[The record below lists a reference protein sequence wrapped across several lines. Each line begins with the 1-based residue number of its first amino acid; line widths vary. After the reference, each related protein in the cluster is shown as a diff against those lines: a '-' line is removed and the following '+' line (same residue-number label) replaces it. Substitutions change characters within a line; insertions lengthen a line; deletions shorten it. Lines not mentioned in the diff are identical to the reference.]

1 MSRIRASARC
11 AATLF
16 ALAVLAG
23 SAARAQTSLTIY
35 NDGRVLVRR
44 TVPVRVPGGVSTQT
58 VALGLLDPS
67 TLFSL
72 DPAVSI
78 VRTSYDGAIDEASVL
93 RRAVGRRIVFRTP
106 RTRPDGTTSA
116 DTVSALV
123 LSVDPLQLQ
132 MPDGRVS
139 FTMPGQPLYP
149 ADLVVSVPSA
159 ALTLQSAGA
168 RDNLRLGYFTQGARW
183 QASYQVVLGGNGA
196 AGDAR
201 VGGAAVVMSDMLKAD
216 SAEVQLLAGSVSAAP
231 SPGNQAMMK
240 GRAMAVAEMAAPAYQ
255 SVSEQRVGEFH
266 LYSVPEK
273 LTLLP
278 GQTTSAAM
286 FDPATVRYE
295 RNYVVHGQL
304 PIWGYLPQQPNEE
317 EVPVEVSYTL
327 KRPRK
332 TDFGDRPL
340 PGGVARLFQADSA
353 GRLQLVGE
361 AATDHTPAGEDL
373 RLTAGNAF
381 DLTAKRVQTSYTT
394 RRDSVR
400 AGVWRTTATAD
411 YRVTLSN
418 ATDSAATVDVLEERR
433 GEWTVVSS
441 SVKPEKVSSSVTR
454 FRVTVPARGDA
465 VLTYRVRVV
474 W

>member
-1 MSRIRASARC
+1 MSVTRGALLALALTASAGT
-11 AATLF
+11 AA
-16 ALAVLAG
+16 A
-23 SAARAQTSLTIY
+23 AQTSLTIY
-35 NDGRVLVRR
+35 NDGRVLVRQ
-44 TVPVRVPGGVSTQT
+44 TLPGRVPSGLSTRT

-72 DPAVSI
+72 DPSVNVIRVA
-78 VRTSYDGAIDEASVL
+78 YDGGVDEGTVL
-93 RRAVGRRIVFRTP
+93 RRAIGHRVVFRVYHV
-106 RTRPDGTTSA
+106 RADGTA
-116 DTVSALV
+116 VPDTVSAV
-123 LSVDPLQLQ
+123 VVGVDPLRLQLA
-132 MPDGRVS
+132 DGRIV
-139 FTMPGQPLYP
+139 FGPLGQALYSP
-149 ADLVVSVPSA
+149 DLVITVPEA
-159 ALTLQSAGA
+159 TVTLQSAGA
-168 RDNLRLGYFTQGARW
+168 RDNLRLAYFTEGAQW
-183 QASYQVVLGGNGA
+183 QASYQIVLGGNAA

-201 VGGAAVVMSDMLKAD
+201 VAGAAMISLRTLKVD
-216 SAEVQLLAGSVSAAP
+216 SAEVQLLAGAVNRAP
-231 SPGNQAMMK
+231 SPVFDEAAMRTGAAAGKFANQA
-240 GRAMAVAEMAAPAYQ
+240 APM
-255 SVSEQRVGEFH
+255 SVSEERVGEFH

-304 PIWGYLPQQPNEE
+304 PIWGFLPQQPNEE

-361 AATDHTPAGEDL
+361 ASMGHTPAGEDL

-381 DLTAKRVQTSYTT
+381 DLTAKRIQTSYTT
-394 RRDSVR
+394 RRDSVV

-411 YRVTLSN
+411 YRVTISN

>member
-1 MSRIRASARC
+1 MPRVRTPARC
-11 AATLF
+11 AAIIL

-23 SAARAQTSLTIY
+23 SAGRAQTSLTIY

-44 TVPVRVPGGVSTQT
+44 TVPVRVPGGVSSQT
-58 VALGLLDPS
+58 VPLGLLDPS

-72 DPAVSI
+72 DPAVNV
-78 VRTSYDGAIDEASVL
+78 VRASYDGAVDEASVL
-93 RRAVGRRIVFRTP
+93 RRAVGRRLVFRTP
-106 RTRPDGTTSA
+106 RARPDGVPTA
-116 DTVSALV
+116 DTVSAVV
-123 LSVDPLQLQ
+123 LSADPLQLQ
-132 MPDGRVS
+132 MPDGRITFS
-139 FTMPGQPLYP
+139 MPGQPLYP
-149 ADLVVSVPSA
+149 ADLVVSVPSV
-159 ALTLQSAGA
+159 ALTLQSSGA

-183 QASYQVVLGGNGA
+183 QASYQVVLGGNGS

-201 VGGAAVVMSDMLKAD
+201 VGGAAVVTSEMLKAD
-216 SAEVQLLAGSVSAAP
+216 SADVQLLAGSVNVA
-231 SPGNQAMMK
+231 SPGPAPMMARA
-240 GRAMAVAEMAAPAYQ
+240 GR
-255 SVSEQRVGEFH
+255 VSEQATYVDAAMKMGEERVGEFH

-286 FDPATVRYE
+286 FDPATVHYE
-295 RNYVVHGQL
+295 RSYVVHGQL

-317 EVPVEVSYTL
+317 DVPVEVSYTL
-327 KRPRK
+327 RRPRK

-361 AATDHTPAGEDL
+361 AGTDHTPAGEDL

-411 YRVTLSN
+411 YRVTISN
-418 ATDSAATVDVLEERR
+418 ATDSTATGDVQEERR

-441 SVKPEKVSSSVTR
+441 SVKPEKVSSGVTR

>member
-1 MSRIRASARC
+1 MSAVRTPARY
-11 AATLF
+11 AATIL
-16 ALAVLAG
+16 ALVTLAG
-23 SAARAQTSLTIY
+23 SAGRAQTSLTIY

-44 TVPVRVPGGVSTQT
+44 TVPVRVPGGASTQT
-58 VALGLLDPS
+58 VALGLADPS

-72 DPAVSI
+72 DPAVNV
-78 VRTSYDGAIDEASVL
+78 VRASYDGAVDEASVL

-106 RTRPDGTTSA
+106 RTRPDGTAAA
-116 DTVSALV
+116 DTVSAVV
-123 LSVDPLQLQ
+123 LSADPLQLQ

-149 ADLVVSVPSA
+149 ADLVVSVPSV

-183 QASYQVVLGGNGA
+183 QASSQVVLGGNGA
-196 AGDAR
+196 TGDAR
-201 VGGAAVVMSDMLKAD
+201 VGGAAVVTSETLKAD
-216 SAEVQLLAGSVSAAP
+216 SADVQLLAGSVNA
-231 SPGNQAMMK
+231 
-240 GRAMAVAEMAAPAYQ
+240 AAPAPQYAVRGQ
-255 SVSEQRVGEFH
+255 VAAMAMAKDEAMLVSEQRVGEFH

-340 PGGVARLFQADSA
+340 PGGVARLFQPDSA
-353 GRLQLVGE
+353 GRLQLIGE
-361 AATDHTPAGEDL
+361 AGTGHTPAGEDL
-373 RLTAGNAF
+373 RLIAGNAF

-394 RRDSVR
+394 RRDSVV

-411 YRVTLSN
+411 YRVTISN
-418 ATDSAATVDVLEERR
+418 ATDSTATVDVLEERR

-454 FRVTVPARGDA
+454 FRITVPARGDA
-465 VLTYRVRVV
+465 VLTYRVRVT

>member
-1 MSRIRASARC
+1 MSAVRTPARY
-11 AATLF
+11 AATIL
-16 ALAVLAG
+16 ALVTLAG
-23 SAARAQTSLTIY
+23 SAGRAQTSLTIY

-44 TVPVRVPGGVSTQT
+44 TVPVRVPGGASTQT
-58 VALGLLDPS
+58 VALGLADPS

-72 DPAVSI
+72 DPAVNV
-78 VRTSYDGAIDEASVL
+78 VRASYDGAVDEASVL

-106 RTRPDGTTSA
+106 RTRPDGTAAA
-116 DTVSALV
+116 DTVSAVV
-123 LSVDPLQLQ
+123 LSADPLQLQ

-149 ADLVVSVPSA
+149 ADLVVSVPSV

-201 VGGAAVVMSDMLKAD
+201 VGGAAVVTSETLKAD
-216 SAEVQLLAGSVSAAP
+216 SADVQLLAGSVNA
-231 SPGNQAMMK
+231 
-240 GRAMAVAEMAAPAYQ
+240 AAPAPQYAVRGQ
-255 SVSEQRVGEFH
+255 VAAMAMAKDEAMQVSEQRVGEFH

-340 PGGVARLFQADSA
+340 PGGVARLFQPDSA
-353 GRLQLVGE
+353 GRLQLIGE
-361 AATDHTPAGEDL
+361 AGTGHTPAGEDL
-373 RLTAGNAF
+373 RLIAGNAF

-394 RRDSVR
+394 RRDSVV

-411 YRVTLSN
+411 YRVTISN
-418 ATDSAATVDVLEERR
+418 ATDSTATVDVLEERR

-454 FRVTVPARGDA
+454 FRITVPARGDA
-465 VLTYRVRVV
+465 VLTYRVRVT

>member
-1 MSRIRASARC
+1 MLRVRTPARC
-11 AATLF
+11 AAMIL
-16 ALAVLAG
+16 ALATLAG
-23 SAARAQTSLTIY
+23 VAGRAQTSLTIY

-44 TVPVRVPGGVSTQT
+44 TLPVRVPSGISTQT
-58 VALGLLDPS
+58 VALGLADPS

-72 DPAVSI
+72 DPAVNV
-78 VRTSYDGAIDEASVL
+78 VRASYDGALDETSVL
-93 RRAVGRRIVFRTP
+93 RRAIGRRLVFRTP
-106 RTRPDGTTSA
+106 RMRPDGSTAA
-116 DTVSALV
+116 DTVSAVV
-123 LSVDPLQLQ
+123 LSADPLQLQ
-132 MPDGRVS
+132 MPDGRIS
-139 FTMPGQPLYP
+139 FSMPGQPLYP
-149 ADLVVSVPSA
+149 ADLVVSVPSS

-168 RDNLRLGYFTQGARW
+168 RDNLRLGYFTQGAHW

-196 AGDAR
+196 TGDAR
-201 VGGAAVVMSDMLKAD
+201 VGGTAVVMSESLRAD
-216 SAEVQLLAGSVSAAP
+216 SADVQLLAGSVNAAP
-231 SPGNQAMMK
+231 SPSNQSMMK
-240 GRAMAVAEMAAPAYQ
+240 GRAMATADMAPAAFQ
-255 SVSEQRVGEFH
+255 SVTEQRVGEFH

-286 FDPATVRYE
+286 FDPATVHYE
-295 RNYVVHGQL
+295 RSYVVHGQL

-317 EVPVEVSYTL
+317 DVPVEVSYTL

-340 PGGVARLFQADSA
+340 PGGVVRLFLADSA

-373 RLTAGNAF
+373 RLTAGDAF
-381 DLTAKRVQTSYTT
+381 DLTAKRVQTSYVT
-394 RRDSVR
+394 RRDSVV

-411 YRVTLSN
+411 YRVTISN

-465 VLTYRVRVV
+465 VLTYRVRVA

>member
-1 MSRIRASARC
+1 MSAVRTPARY
-11 AATLF
+11 AATIL
-16 ALAVLAG
+16 ALVTLAG
-23 SAARAQTSLTIY
+23 SAGRAQTSLTIY

-44 TVPVRVPGGVSTQT
+44 TVPVRVPGGASTQT
-58 VALGLLDPS
+58 VALGLADPS

-72 DPAVSI
+72 DPAVNV
-78 VRTSYDGAIDEASVL
+78 VRASYDGAVDEASVL

-106 RTRPDGTTSA
+106 RTRPDGTAAA
-116 DTVSALV
+116 DTVSAVV
-123 LSVDPLQLQ
+123 LSADPLQLQ

-149 ADLVVSVPSA
+149 ADLVVSVPSV

-201 VGGAAVVMSDMLKAD
+201 VGGAAVVTSETLKAD
-216 SAEVQLLAGSVSAAP
+216 SADVQLLAGSVNA
-231 SPGNQAMMK
+231 
-240 GRAMAVAEMAAPAYQ
+240 AAPAPQYAVRGQ
-255 SVSEQRVGEFH
+255 VAAMAMAKDEAMQVSEQRVGEFH

-340 PGGVARLFQADSA
+340 PGGVSRLFQPDSA
-353 GRLQLVGE
+353 GRLQLIGE
-361 AATDHTPAGEDL
+361 AGTGHTPAGEDL
-373 RLTAGNAF
+373 RLIAGNAF

-394 RRDSVR
+394 RRDSVV

-411 YRVTLSN
+411 YRVTISN
-418 ATDSAATVDVLEERR
+418 ATDSTATVDVLEERR

-454 FRVTVPARGDA
+454 FRITVPARGDA
-465 VLTYRVRVV
+465 VLTYRVRVT

>member
-1 MSRIRASARC
+1 
-11 AATLF
+11 
-16 ALAVLAG
+16 
-23 SAARAQTSLTIY
+23 
-35 NDGRVLVRR
+35 
-44 TVPVRVPGGVSTQT
+44 VPVRVPGGASTQT
-58 VALGLLDPS
+58 VALGLADPS

-72 DPAVSI
+72 DPAVNV
-78 VRTSYDGAIDEASVL
+78 VRASYDGAVDEASVL

-106 RTRPDGTTSA
+106 RTRPDGTAAA
-116 DTVSALV
+116 DTVSAVV
-123 LSVDPLQLQ
+123 LSADPLQLQ

-149 ADLVVSVPSA
+149 ADLVVSVPSV

-201 VGGAAVVMSDMLKAD
+201 VGGAAVVTSETLKAD
-216 SAEVQLLAGSVSAAP
+216 SADVQLLAGSVNA
-231 SPGNQAMMK
+231 
-240 GRAMAVAEMAAPAYQ
+240 AAPAPQYAVRGQ
-255 SVSEQRVGEFH
+255 VAAMAMAKDEAMQVSEQRVGEFH

-340 PGGVARLFQADSA
+340 PGGVARLFQPDSA
-353 GRLQLVGE
+353 GRLQLIGE
-361 AATDHTPAGEDL
+361 AGTGHTPAGEDL
-373 RLTAGNAF
+373 RLIAGNAF

-394 RRDSVR
+394 RRDSVV

-411 YRVTLSN
+411 YRVTISN
-418 ATDSAATVDVLEERR
+418 ATDSTATVDVLEERR

-454 FRVTVPARGDA
+454 FRITVPARGDA
-465 VLTYRVRVV
+465 VLTYRVRVT

>member
-1 MSRIRASARC
+1 MSAVRTPARY
-11 AATLF
+11 AATIL
-16 ALAVLAG
+16 ALVTLAG
-23 SAARAQTSLTIY
+23 SAGRAQTSLTIY

-44 TVPVRVPGGVSTQT
+44 TVPVRVPGGASTQT
-58 VALGLLDPS
+58 VALGLADPS

-72 DPAVSI
+72 DPAVNV
-78 VRTSYDGAIDEASVL
+78 VRASYDGAVDEASVL

-106 RTRPDGTTSA
+106 RTRPDGTAAA
-116 DTVSALV
+116 DTVSAVV
-123 LSVDPLQLQ
+123 LSADPLQLQ

-149 ADLVVSVPSA
+149 ADLVVSVPSV

-201 VGGAAVVMSDMLKAD
+201 VGGAAVVTSETLKAD
-216 SAEVQLLAGSVSAAP
+216 SADVQLLAGSVNA
-231 SPGNQAMMK
+231 
-240 GRAMAVAEMAAPAYQ
+240 AAPAPQYAVRGQ
-255 SVSEQRVGEFH
+255 VAAMAMAKDEAMQVSEQRVGEFH

-353 GRLQLVGE
+353 GRLQLIGE
-361 AATDHTPAGEDL
+361 AGTGHTPAGEDL
-373 RLTAGNAF
+373 RLIAGNAF

-394 RRDSVR
+394 RRDSVV

-411 YRVTLSN
+411 YRVTISN
-418 ATDSAATVDVLEERR
+418 ATDSTATVDVLEERR

-454 FRVTVPARGDA
+454 FRITVPARGDA
-465 VLTYRVRVV
+465 VLTYRVRVT

>member
-1 MSRIRASARC
+1 MSAVRTPARY
-11 AATLF
+11 AATIL
-16 ALAVLAG
+16 ALVTLAG
-23 SAARAQTSLTIY
+23 SAGRAQTSLTIY

-44 TVPVRVPGGVSTQT
+44 TVPVRVPGGASTQT
-58 VALGLLDPS
+58 VALGLADPS

-72 DPAVSI
+72 DPAVNV
-78 VRTSYDGAIDEASVL
+78 VRASYDGAVDEASVL

-106 RTRPDGTTSA
+106 RTRPDGTAAA
-116 DTVSALV
+116 DTVSAVV
-123 LSVDPLQLQ
+123 LSADPLQLQ

-149 ADLVVSVPSA
+149 ADLVVSVPSV

-201 VGGAAVVMSDMLKAD
+201 VGGAAVVTSETLKAD
-216 SAEVQLLAGSVSAAP
+216 SADVQLLAGSVNA
-231 SPGNQAMMK
+231 
-240 GRAMAVAEMAAPAYQ
+240 AAPAPQYAVRGQ
-255 SVSEQRVGEFH
+255 VAAMAMAKDEAMQVSEQRVGEFH

-317 EVPVEVSYTL
+317 EAPVEVSYTL

-340 PGGVARLFQADSA
+340 PGGVARLFQPDSA
-353 GRLQLVGE
+353 GRLQLIGE
-361 AATDHTPAGEDL
+361 AGTDHTPAGEDL
-373 RLTAGNAF
+373 RLIAGNAF

-394 RRDSVR
+394 RRDSVV

-411 YRVTLSN
+411 YRVTISN
-418 ATDSAATVDVLEERR
+418 ATDSTATVDVLEERR

-454 FRVTVPARGDA
+454 FRITVPARGDA
-465 VLTYRVRVV
+465 VLTYRVRVT

>member
-1 MSRIRASARC
+1 
-11 AATLF
+11 
-16 ALAVLAG
+16 
-23 SAARAQTSLTIY
+23 
-35 NDGRVLVRR
+35 
-44 TVPVRVPGGVSTQT
+44 
-58 VALGLLDPS
+58 
-67 TLFSL
+67 
-72 DPAVSI
+72 
-78 VRTSYDGAIDEASVL
+78 
-93 RRAVGRRIVFRTP
+93 VFRTP
-106 RTRPDGTTSA
+106 RSRPDGSTAA
-116 DTVSALV
+116 DTVSAVV
-123 LSVDPLQLQ
+123 LSADPLQLQ
-132 MPDGRVS
+132 MPDGRIS
-139 FTMPGQPLYP
+139 FSMPGQPLYP
-149 ADLVVSVPSA
+149 ADLVVSVPSS

-168 RDNLRLGYFTQGARW
+168 RDNLRLGYFTQGAHW

-201 VGGAAVVMSDMLKAD
+201 VGGTAVVTSDMLRAD
-216 SAEVQLLAGSVSAAP
+216 SADVQLLAGSVNAAP
-231 SPGNQAMMK
+231 SPSNQSMMK
-240 GRAMAVAEMAAPAYQ
+240 GRAMAVADMAPAAYQ

-278 GQTTSAAM
+278 GQTTRPRCSIPPRCATSGTTWCTASSPSGVTSAA
-286 FDPATVRYE
+286 AQR
-295 RNYVVHGQL
+295 G
-304 PIWGYLPQQPNEE
+304 G
-317 EVPVEVSYTL
+317 VPVEVSYTL

-361 AATDHTPAGEDL
+361 AGTDHTPAGEDL

-381 DLTAKRVQTSYTT
+381 DLTAKRVQTTYTT
-394 RRDSVR
+394 RRDSVV

-411 YRVTLSN
+411 YRVTISN
-418 ATDSAATVDVLEERR
+418 ATDSTATVDVLEERR

-465 VLTYRVRVV
+465 VLTYRVRVT